1 MSIEIVNGYPCATCT
16 DVENARK
23 GVDPAHPDQGPD
35 ALGKTSDTGAAAGV
49 AASVDAGS
57 DRGPAVTLSGAL
69 AQVDPASKAEPPQ
82 PDGPGQ
88 QLDLFA

>member
-1 MSIEIVNGYPCATCT
+1 MSIEIVNGYPCTSCT

-23 GVDPAHPDQGPD
+23 GVDPARPDPSEAD
-35 ALGKTSDTGAAAGV
+35 AAVGAAG
-49 AASVDAGS
+49 SVDSGS
-57 DRGPAVTLSGAL
+57 GRGPAVTLSGAP
-69 AQVDPASKAEPPQ
+69 AQVDPAARPEPAQ